1 MKIDFAPVSYITFP
15 PTFKANPPV
24 GKDQPP
30 DLASLVPL
38 DAITIPGQP
47 DKAAP
52 LQVSDMNHAPVHN
65 KSTGVSGKLLGM
77 LMLY

>member
-1 MKIDFAPVSYITFP
+1 M
-15 PTFKANPPV
+15 KANPPV

-30 DLASLVPL
+30 DLASLVPS
-38 DAITIPGQP
+38 DAISIPGQP

-52 LQVSDMNHAPVHN
+52 SLVSDMSHAPVNN
-65 KSTGVSGKLLGM
+65 KSTGVSGKLLAM